1 VSKDITYE
9 DKVTVVI
16 VCDGYTAFNKI
27 GEGSLHKTS
36 DKLTDAGIYDESL
49 SHKYCYK
56 EIKREVRGKN
66 KNIKEELVYSEL
78 GFMDKFKNE
87 EEDNNDSNSDK
98 VSFETHNL
106 VHCFS
111 RKMTF
116 QDFLDGFDEEE
127 RQNFFIDDY
136 EISNYMLG
144 NDEPGK
150 VKEQIF
156 EHIPLDVHFVI
167 KHKNRGKIES
177 HLFFFKGFCTT
188 INPEFAF
195 IIDAGTVA
203 LWKSISKIIFYMET
217 FPKVG
222 GASGEIEVMLPEKN
236 EDGSSISFFQSI
248 LLRSQYVEYK
258 LSHYVDK
265 AAESLF
271 GFVSVLPGAFSC
283 FRWKAIEGEPLKKF
297 LKGQKL
303 TDSNLKSFPSCSTAN
318 MYL

>member
-1 VSKDITYE
+1 
-9 DKVTVVI
+9 
-16 VCDGYTAFNKI
+16 
-27 GEGSLHKTS
+27 
-36 DKLTDAGIYDESL
+36 
-49 SHKYCYK
+49 
-56 EIKREVRGKN
+56 
-66 KNIKEELVYSEL
+66 
-78 GFMDKFKNE
+78 
-87 EEDNNDSNSDK
+87 
-98 VSFETHNL
+98 
-106 VHCFS
+106 
-111 RKMTF
+111 
-116 QDFLDGFDEEE
+116 
-127 RQNFFIDDY
+127 
-136 EISNYMLG
+136 
-144 NDEPGK
+144 
-150 VKEQIF
+150 
-156 EHIPLDVHFVI
+156 
-167 KHKNRGKIES
+167 
-177 HLFFFKGFCTT
+177 
-188 INPEFAF
+188 
-195 IIDAGTVA
+195 
-203 LWKSISKIIFYMET
+203 MET